1 MGGSFRPSVINY
13 PAVQSACHHA
23 LLNRFSIIIHRIARA
38 ANQTGF
44 KYRISLI
51 YQRFFGVLT
60 SLTQHLLHQVTPQTK
75 AAILSRITK
84 LL

>member
-13 PAVQSACHHA
+13 PAVQSACHDA
-23 LLNRFSIIIHRIARA
+23 LLNRFSIITHRIARA

-44 KYRISLI
+44 KYQISLI

-60 SLTQHLLHQVTPQTK
+60 SLTQHSPHQVTPQTK
-75 AAILSRITK
+75 AAILFRITK